1 MKKKAK
7 KVVKKKFNGQTML
20 DKLPKNEGERL
31 ELMIRMTEKHTTDS
45 PSHQFLRD
53 QATRLR
59 AELAAWKKANPA

>member
-7 KVVKKKFNGQTML
+7 KPVKKFKGPTML

-31 ELMIRMTEKHTTDS
+31 ELMIRMTEKHTNDS
-45 PSHQFLRD
+45 TSHQFMRD
-53 QATRLR
+53 QAARLR